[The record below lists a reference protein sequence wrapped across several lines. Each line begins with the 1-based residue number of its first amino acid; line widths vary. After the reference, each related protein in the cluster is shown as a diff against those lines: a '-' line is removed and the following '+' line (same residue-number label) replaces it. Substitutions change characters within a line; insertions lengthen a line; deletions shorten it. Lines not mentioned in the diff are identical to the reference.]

1 MNRTLLR
8 PLALALALVLVISA
22 VAFTPSHAADTGSLG
37 QLADSFASNGGSFTL
52 SDNSRLYIVTT
63 AAPADDLLAIVQTAQ
78 QQFASEGIPTGSV
91 MPIVWGDSSLTAA
104 GDILIAYD
112 PACGI
117 GADGYRLDVN
127 GTATV
132 TAANLRG
139 ILYGLNALQKH
150 FRIANGSNIISGF
163 NSTDVPDTAERTVSL
178 DFARKYYSKDW
189 ICNFIRQMSWM
200 GYNTLQLHLA
210 EDSGIRMDIWDP
222 AYYKG
227 NFQPVNDFSWICGSE
242 NAYYIS
248 LFSPN
253 GVVKEDVDKDR
264 YLTTAEMIEILETAK
279 QYQINIVPSFDSP
292 GHMDYLT
299 WKFEYHYQQL
309 QKEGKSLTFQSTR
322 DGKTYDAATVN
333 GIINYTST
341 SISTHYDSATGT
353 YSRPKPY
360 YKAFDVNNAVA
371 KAFVFELYSDLANFF
386 KEYSGSS
393 DFSICADEVVL
404 DAQLWGD
411 PNTYTY
417 NFGYQDF
424 INYINELHDHLS
436 EMGYAVRA
444 YNDFIG
450 STKSQFSGH
459 SLSEFPADMNIMYWS
474 SNFNSVSNSQNSLQN
489 VNYFTG
495 NGRKVYNCIS
505 DHTYYAMAYS
515 STASGSHPDCR
526 CPGNTNWTMGD
537 STEQT
542 IYEWWYP
549 ANFAPKGDYTPSS
562 SASNYKQTYF
572 VDAEDLAGAYFLIW
586 SDNPMLTTEAQIWN
600 GFYSC
605 DNDHLYVS
613 LFDRMWS
620 NTIKMWNWD
629 INSSL
634 TFADFTALRDAI
646 KFFPGLGYNSTTA
659 LYECSSPPN
668 LPAAT
673 EPVCLSERAALKAE
687 LDLGKRS
694 ASGYTSAS
702 YAPYSTAYDAAA
714 AALASGTDAEISV
727 ALKNLLQTKS
737 ALVTRDVTVNITYK
751 DNATKETVGEPL
763 VKKTSTDGNE
773 FEIYLPRLYG
783 YTYSGADGAAL
794 SFSPSGDGSG
804 FLRGT
809 VTEDIA
815 VTIWLTAS
823 KNDDRLQNL
832 MEEALSQTVT
842 EGISYTD
849 SSWSAYA
856 TALNAAKSLPANA
869 TQVQV
874 DTTTRALRNART
886 KLVIEPE
893 DAGDVTLSVE
903 LLNEAV
909 PAGKQIVFYVSSS
922 AAVSELIVTKDGS
935 TISPI
940 LCTAEIQQL
949 DNGSIVKRW
958 MITTHADESGEYT
971 ISDGTESKTLSVTV
985 N

>member
-1 MNRTLLR
+1 MNKTLLR

-37 QLADSFASNGGSFTL
+37 QLVDSFAPNGGSFTL

-63 AAPADDLLAIVQTAQ
+63 AAPADDLLDIVQTAQ

-150 FRIANGSNIISGF
+150 FRVANGSNIISGF

-253 GVVKEDVDKDR
+253 GEVKVDTHKDY
-264 YLTTAEMIEILETAK
+264 YLTTAEVIEILNTAK
-279 QYQINIVPSFDSP
+279 QYQINIIPSFDSP

-299 WKFEYHYQQL
+299 WKYEDHYL
-309 QKEGKSLTFQSTR
+309 KNTSYTFRSTYYNE
-322 DGKTYDAATVN
+322 DYAAADIQGV
-333 GIINYTST
+333 INYTNAK
-341 SISTHYDSATGT
+341 SADITPI
-353 YSRPKPY
+353 RNKPY
-360 YKAFDVNNAVA
+360 FKAVNINDKQA
-371 KAFVFELYSDLANFF
+371 KAFVMELYTDLANFF
-386 KEYSGSS
+386 KEYAGST
-393 DFSICADEVVL
+393 DFSICADELVL
-404 DAQLWGD
+404 SDTL
-411 PNTYTY
+411 NS
-417 NFGYQDF
+417 GYSFQFDYADF
-424 INYINELHDHLS
+424 VSYINELNAHLNS
-436 EMGYAVRA
+436 LGYTCRA
-444 YNDFIG
+444 YNDFL
-450 STKSQFSGH
+450 GH
-459 SLSEFPADMNIMYWS
+459 TSYASSYPLSSFASNLEIMYWK
-474 SNFNSVSNSQNSLQN
+474 SNHNSGDGRSTTCEDVY
-489 VNYFTG
+489 YFDG
-495 NGRKVYNCIS
+495 DLPVYNCIS
-505 DHTYYAMAYS
+505 NHTYYAMAYS

-526 CPGNTNWTMGD
+526 CPNNSNWTMGYG
-537 STEQT
+537 TEE
-542 IYEWWYP
+542 IVYNNW
-549 ANFAPKGDYTPSS
+549 APNDFTARGEYNQSIRQIVPSQ
-562 SASNYKQTYF
+562 N
-572 VDAEDLAGAYFLIW
+572 VAGAYFLIW

-605 DNDHLYVS
+605 DNNHLYVS

-634 TFADFTALRDAI
+634 TFADFTALRDQI
-646 KFFPGLGYNSTTA
+646 KMFPGLTD
-659 LYECSSPPN
+659 CSAKPVY
-668 LPAAT
+668 PAAT

-694 ASGYTSAS
+694 ASGYTSGS
-702 YAPYSTAYDAAA
+702 YAPYSAAFDAAA

-727 ALKNLLQTKS
+727 ALKNLLRTKS

-832 MEEALSQTVT
+832 TEEALSQTVT
-842 EGISYTD
+842 EEIRYTD

-874 DTTTRALRNART
+874 DTTTRSLLNART
-886 KLVIEPE
+886 KLVIGPE

-985 N
+985 I